1 MNLLDLMTCLT
12 PCVLEAGEKIM
23 DVYYKD
29 PKQELKND
37 GSPVTEADR
46 ASEKIILSSLK
57 KLTPDVLIISE
68 ENSDSHF
75 NPAEKNFFLVD
86 PLDGTKEFLKKDGKG
101 SFTVNI
107 GLIKNNVPIMGIVY
121 APALNQIFFGAK
133 NLGAWQIING
143 KRTKMSI
150 RTIKR
155 DKTVAV
161 VSASHK
167 DIETTEWLKKQQI
180 TKTKSIGS
188 SLKFCLI
195 ASGQADVYP
204 RFGPTMEWDTAAGDA
219 ILRAAGG
226 TVTNADFSK
235 FYYGKHLYKNG
246 PFIAWGDKNIKEVA

>member
-1 MNLLDLMTCLT
+1 MLRS
-12 PCVLEAGEKIM
+12 K
-23 DVYYKD
+23 
-29 PKQELKND
+29 
-37 GSPVTEADR
+37 S
-46 ASEKIILSSLK
+46 K
-57 KLTPDVLIISE
+57 KSKL
-68 ENSDSHF
+68 
-75 NPAEKNFFLVD
+75 
-86 PLDGTKEFLKKDGKG
+86 
-101 SFTVNI
+101 
-107 GLIKNNVPIMGIVY
+107 
-121 APALNQIFFGAK
+121 
-133 NLGAWQIING
+133 
-143 KRTKMSI
+143 SI

-226 TVTNADFSK
+226 TVTNANFSK